1 MTSTASKV
9 EVMRR
14 KARGFYSSYDILS
27 YAGFSDYKEVVALYA
42 NINIRKENGETA
54 LCSFPSGDDEGM
66 SGDDEDMS
74 GDDEDIVRVL
84 FEKYAEKFLKDATE
98 YAILRVP
105 VKERC

>member
-1 MTSTASKV
+1 
-9 EVMRR
+9 MRR
-14 KARGFYSSYDILS
+14 KARGFYSSYDALS
-27 YAGFSDYKEVVALYA
+27 YTSFSDYKEVVALYA
-42 NINIRKENGETA
+42 NINTRKENGETA
-54 LCSFPSGDDEGM
+54 LCSFPSGDDEGI
-66 SGDDEDMS
+66 S